1 MQPRRGAAF
10 KASLTWLAWAGILTV
25 ACLVLA
31 GHAQDLSPMRPPS
44 SMDIDTVSS
53 SAPVSTYSAIH
64 KPGYCVMRQ
73 TCGSK
78 KLFGKQLPCPD
89 NSPAVEPDKELR
101 ELLVSTCGASFAD
114 SKACCSQDQ
123 LEDLIASTK
132 QAAPMISACPAC
144 WANFLNF
151 FCTFTC
157 SPDQST
163 FLNVTETSL
172 SRDQKPIVTRLDYLV
187 SEQYGSGFYDSCK
200 DVKFPATNGYV
211 MEFIGGGA
219 KNWRDMVAFMG
230 QEREPLGSPFQID
243 FPVSDPSNTLKP
255 FAGVSRRCNDSDVQY
270 QCACVDCLPVC
281 PIPPPT
287 PEERPPCRVFGT
299 SCWAFSLSFIYTVTV
314 AAAIGMVVVRRRLSA
329 VRDLIGFEPV
339 ALHDEEYEDEH
350 SQHLLDPDQ
359 HTHRY
364 VVSAILQEWFYQQGY
379 FCAKHAWRTIS
390 VCLGLVAFFSL
401 GWSRFAVETDPV
413 KLWVA
418 HDSIS
423 ATRKAVFDQNFGPF
437 YRTAQV
443 IMSYEGEKA
452 GQSIVDESSFRT
464 LFAINDRVKG
474 LKTEKNGV
482 TLKDICFHPTG
493 PECVIQSPTGYWQDQ
508 VSQFKSDSWFDTFL
522 SCTDNP
528 AECLPAF
535 QQPLKPDIIL
545 GGFEGTDYAKSK
557 ALIITYVI
565 QNSVDSKVT
574 ERAHEWELA
583 FLDLLDKLA
592 NKGFEEIPTE
602 GLRISYSS
610 EASLEIELNKS
621 SNTDYRTVVLSYL
634 VMFLYASLALGRL
647 PNLASL
653 SPRRMIIDSK
663 FTLGLSGIFIVL
675 ASISTS
681 VGFFSF
687 MGYKITLII
696 AEVIPFLVLA
706 VGVDNIFILCHEFE
720 RRKMNHP
727 EESIEECAGR
737 TLGRMGPSIFLSA
750 LSETIAFGLGAMVTM
765 PAVSVFALYA
775 AMAVWVDF
783 LLQVTAFISCIAL
796 DAQRAEEDRIDCVP
810 CVQIQAPQG
819 IEEEGWLPAWVRKYY
834 GPLIL
839 NATVKKIIIGLFLG
853 LLTIGLCVLPSLELG
868 LDQRLA
874 LPHDSYLVPFFND
887 LDEYFRVG
895 PPVYFVVSDVNA
907 TERAGQQKLCGRFST
922 CARESIG
929 NVLEQERK
937 RPQVSYIEQPAS
949 VWIDDF
955 LHWLNPSIET
965 CCRFRRNN
973 PSQQCGPWDD
983 EEECQVCYEGHEPG
997 WNISMNGLP
1006 EGQEFMKY
1014 LHTWIEASPDD
1025 QCPLAGK
1032 AAYGDAVKLNA
1043 AGDQVTM
1050 SHFRTYHTPMRNQHD
1065 FIAGYKSAHR
1075 IAEHVSEATGASVF
1089 PYSVFYIFFEQYVDI
1104 VPLTVRLLVVAL
1116 VAVGLVTVAIL
1127 GTPRVALVVVAVVAM
1142 IVVDV
1147 VGAMVWMGVSLNAI
1161 SLVNL
1166 VICVGISVEFCSHL
1180 ARAAV
1185 EAEGTADERVFT
1197 SLVDVGSSVFSGIT
1211 LTKFVGIFV
1220 LAFTRS
1226 KIFEVYYFR
1235 MYLAIVVIGALHG
1248 LVLLPVLL
1256 SLVKNERMASA
1267 TSGANHRR
1275 WSSALSGTTASLG
1288 LANGHGNGNGN
1299 GGTTAGYGGGVS
1311 PSTTSTARRGLRPDG
1326 SRRLLQ
1332 GDESSD
1338 DEHREEIQR
1347 ELPRTQNPPPASI
1360 HSRRR

>member
-1 MQPRRGAAF
+1 MQPRRGVAVR
-10 KASLTWLAWAGILTV
+10 ASWLAWTFLFAV
-25 ACLVLA
+25 ACLAVS
-31 GHAQDLSPMRPPS
+31 HAQVFELAPLTDLDIASTSP
-44 SMDIDTVSS
+44 
-53 SAPVSTYSAIH
+53 PVSTLSSIH

-101 ELLVSTCGASFAD
+101 ALLVETCGASFAD
-114 SKACCSQDQ
+114 SKTCCDQDQ
-123 LEDLIASTK
+123 LEELIASTK

-163 FLNVTETSL
+163 FLNVTETGV
-172 SRDQKPIVTRLDYLV
+172 SRENKPIVTRLDFLV
-187 SEQYGSGFYDSCK
+187 SDQYGSGFYDSCK

-211 MEFIGGGA
+211 MDFIGGGA

-230 QEREPLGSPFQID
+230 QERDTLGSPFQID
-243 FPVSDPSNTLKP
+243 FPVTDPSNTLKP
-255 FAGVSRRCNDSDVQY
+255 FEGVTRRCNDSDVQY
-270 QCACVDCLPVC
+270 RCACVDCLPVC

-287 PEERPPCRVFGT
+287 PGEKPPCTVFGT
-299 SCWAFSLSFIYTVTV
+299 SCWTFSLSFIYIATVT
-314 AAAIGMVVVRRRLSA
+314 AAIGMLVVRRRLSA
-329 VRDLIGFEPV
+329 MRDLIGFEPV
-339 ALHDEEYEDEH
+339 ALNDDDEDEAC
-350 SQHLLDPDQ
+350 QHLLDPDQ
-359 HTHRY
+359 HTRRY
-364 VVSAILQEWFYQQGY
+364 VVSAILQEWFYRQGY
-379 FCAKHAWRTIS
+379 LCAKHAWRTIGI
-390 VCLGLVAFFSL
+390 CLGLVAFFSL

-423 ATRKAVFDQNFGPF
+423 ATRKAIFDQNFGPF

-443 IMSYEGEKA
+443 IVSYEGENKP
-452 GQSIVDESSFRT
+452 IVDEQSFRT
-464 LFAINDRVKG
+464 LFAINDRVKAI
-474 LKTEKNGV
+474 KTKNGV

-493 PECVIQSPTGYWQDQ
+493 PECVIQSPTGYWMDDI
-508 VSQFKSDSWFDTFL
+508 SRFTSDSWKSDFHG
-522 SCTDNP
+522 CTNNP
-528 AECLPAF
+528 ADCLPAF

-545 GGFEGTDYAKSK
+545 GGFDDAKYLEAK
-557 ALIITYVI
+557 AFIITYVI
-565 QNSVDSKVT
+565 QNSVDIKIT

-583 FLDLLDKLA
+583 FLELLDDLA
-592 NKGFEEIPTE
+592 YHRVEDISTS

-621 SNTDYRTVVLSYL
+621 SNTDIRTVVLSYL
-634 VMFLYASLALGRL
+634 VMFLYASLALGRF
-647 PNLASL
+647 PNVS

-663 FTLGLSGIFIVL
+663 FTLGLSGIMIVL

-681 VGFFSF
+681 VGIFSF
-687 MGYKITLII
+687 FGYKITLII

-765 PAVSVFALYA
+765 PAVSVFAMYA

-834 GPLIL
+834 APLIL
-839 NATVKKIIIGLFLG
+839 NSSVKKIIITVFLG
-853 LLTIGLCVLPSLELG
+853 LFTIGLCLLPSLELG

-887 LDEYFRVG
+887 LDTYFRVG
-895 PPVYFVVSDVNA
+895 PPVYFVVSDVDV
-907 TERAGQQKLCGRFST
+907 TQREGQQKLCGRFST
-922 CARESIG
+922 CARDSLG

-937 RPQVSYIEQPAS
+937 RPHVSSIEQPAS

-965 CCRFRRNN
+965 CCRFRRDN
-973 PSQQCGPWDD
+973 PNQLCDPFDD
-983 EEECQVCYEGHEPG
+983 EDECQVCYADHEPS
-997 WNISMNGLP
+997 WNISMHGLP
-1006 EGQEFMKY
+1006 EGEEFMRY
-1014 LHTWIEASPDD
+1014 LKTWIAASPDD

-1043 AGDQVTM
+1043 AGDKVTM
-1050 SHFRTYHTPMRNQHD
+1050 SHMRTYHTPMRSQRD
-1065 FIAGYKSAHR
+1065 FIAGYKNAHR
-1075 IAEHVSEATGASVF
+1075 IAEKVQEETGATVF

-1104 VPLTVRLLVVAL
+1104 IPLTVRLLIVAL

-1127 GTPRVALVVVAVVAM
+1127 GTPRVMLVVVGVVAM
-1142 IVVDV
+1142 ILVDV

-1185 EAEGTADERVFT
+1185 EAEGTPDERVFT

-1235 MYLAIVVIGALHG
+1235 MYLAIVLIGALHG

-1256 SLVKNERMASA
+1256 SMVKNERIS
-1267 TSGANHRR
+1267 TVGPHHRR
-1275 WSSALSGTTASLG
+1275 WSSALSGAHG
-1288 LANGHGNGNGN
+1288 VVNGNGHGHGGNGPLTSYGN
-1299 GGTTAGYGGGVS
+1299 GGGGT
-1311 PSTTSTARRGLRPDG
+1311 PSAARRGLRPDG
-1326 SRRLLQ
+1326 SRRLLG

-1338 DEHREEIQR
+1338 DEHQEEIQR

-1360 HSRRR
+1360 NSRRR